1 MPWVIS
7 SDYVGA
13 AAAVMMVTEKGKLLL
28 CLSTTP

>member
-1 MPWVIS
+1 MPWVVS

-13 AAAVMMVTEKGKLLL
+13 AVTVTMVTEKGKLLL